1 MNQAE
6 LVLVIGDMNIP
17 YKCSDISE
25 QYKNLLIPNKIQH
38 VLSLGNI
45 GSRETYDW
53 LKSLS
58 NNFHAVKG
66 EIDEYSNLTETKVV
80 QIGEFKIGMIHGHQ
94 VIPWGDSEALAN
106 VQRQL
111 GCDILL
117 SGHTHINSVSL
128 YDGKYYINPGSI
140 TGAYSPLIA
149 EAVPS
154 FVLMVIQGDYAIIY
168 LYELL
173 DQDKKFEVSKLEFTK
188 NSNELKESKKE
199 EEDVDDEEEVEEKAD
214 EK

>member
-25 QYKNLLIPNKIQH
+25 QYKNILIPNKIQH

>member
-214 EK
+214 E